1 MAGNIVVTGIG
12 IVSAIGLDVQ
22 QTFDSLV
29 NKKTGIAPLTILD
42 TVHKD
47 EFVMG
52 EIKLSNN
59 ELVEK
64 AEVDAKKSWT
74 RTALLGIIAAKQ
86 AVADAGLSAKELK
99 KAGLIS
105 ASTVGGMDRSELYY
119 KDFLKGGHQEF
130 IDMHHAGD
138 STEKIAETI
147 GIKGFLSTVST
158 ACSSSLNSQI
168 LGVKM
173 LKSGLLEQV
182 IVGGTDALSRFTL
195 NGFNTLM
202 ILDRKHCRPFD
213 ATRTG
218 LNLGEGAAFLVLET
232 EESAK
237 KAGRKI
243 YATLAGYGNAN
254 DANHQTATS
263 DEGDGPFLSMQKALK
278 VADIKPDDTDYINVH
293 GTGTENNDLTEGKA
307 IKRLFGNNV
316 PPFSST
322 KAFTGHTLGAA
333 GVIESVFAILTL
345 QHQVMFPNV
354 NFKTAIPEI
363 NLTPVTEVQ
372 HKKINYVMTNSFG
385 FGGNDSSVVFG
396 KAPEM

>member
-1 MAGNIVVTGIG
+1 MPGEIVVTGIG

-22 QTFDSLV
+22 QTYNSLV
-29 NKKTGIAPLTILD
+29 NYKTGITPLTILD

-47 EFVMG
+47 EFLMG
-52 EIKLSNN
+52 EIKLTRQ
-59 ELVEK
+59 ELMEK
-64 AEVDAKKSWT
+64 AGVDPEKSWT
-74 RTALLGIIAAKQ
+74 RTALLGILAAQQ
-86 AVADAGLSAKELK
+86 AVADAGLSKEELK
-99 KAGLIS
+99 EAGLIS
-105 ASTVGGMDRSELYY
+105 ASTVGGMDRSELFY
-119 KDFLKGGHQEF
+119 KGFLEGEYKEF
-130 IDMHHAGD
+130 IDTHHAGD

-168 LGVKM
+168 LGAKM
-173 LKSGLLEQV
+173 LKSGMLNQV

-202 ILDRKHCRPFD
+202 ILDHDHCRPFD

-232 EESAK
+232 EESAN

-243 YATLAGYGNAN
+243 YARLAGYGNAN

-278 VADIKPDDTDYINVH
+278 VANLEPEDIDYINVH
-293 GTGTENNDLTEGKA
+293 GTGTGNNDVTEGKA
-307 IKRLFGNNV
+307 LIRLFGNNI

-322 KAFTGHTLGAA
+322 KAYTGHTLGAA
-333 GVIESVFAILTL
+333 GVVESVFSILAL
-345 QHQVMFPNV
+345 QHQVVLPNV
-354 NFKTAIPEI
+354 NFKEAIPEI
-363 NLTPVTEVQ
+363 NLKPVTEIKQ
-372 HKKINYVMTNSFG
+372 KEINYVMSNSFG

-396 KAPEM
+396 KKK

>member
-1 MAGNIVVTGIG
+1 MPGDIVVTGIG
-12 IVSAIGLDVQ
+12 IVSAIGLDAQ
-22 QTFDSLV
+22 QTFDALI
-29 NKKTGIAPLTILD
+29 NYKTGIAPLTILD
-42 TVHKD
+42 SVHRD

-52 EIKLSNN
+52 EVKLSQE
-59 ELVEK
+59 ELMEK
-64 AEVDAKKSWT
+64 CGVNLDGSYT
-74 RTALLGIIAAKQ
+74 RTALLGILAAQQ
-86 AVADAGLSAKELK
+86 AVADAGLSADELEE
-99 KAGLIS
+99 AGLIS

-119 KDFLKGGHQEF
+119 KDFLEGKHKEF
-130 IDMHHAGD
+130 IDTHHAGD

-173 LKSGLLEQV
+173 LKNGLLNQV
-182 IVGGTDALSRFTL
+182 VVGGTDALSRFTL

-202 ILDRKHCRPFD
+202 ILDRNHCRPFD

-218 LNLGEGAAFLVLET
+218 LNLGEGAAYLVLET
-232 EESAK
+232 RESAK

-278 VADIKPDDTDYINVH
+278 TANLKPGDIDYINVH
-293 GTGTENNDLTEGKA
+293 GTGTGNNDLTEGKA
-307 IKRLFGNNV
+307 LMRLFGENI

-322 KAFTGHTLGAA
+322 KAYTGHTLGAA
-333 GVIESVFAILTL
+333 GAVESVFSILALQNQITL
-345 QHQVMFPNV
+345 PNV
-354 NFKTAIPEI
+354 NFKEAIPEI
-363 NLTPVTEVQ
+363 NLKPVTEIE
-372 HKKINYVMTNSFG
+372 HTKIDYVMTNSFG

-396 KAPEM
+396 V

>member
-1 MAGNIVVTGIG
+1 MPGEIVVTGIG
-12 IVSAIGLDVQ
+12 IVSAIGLNIQ
-22 QTFDSLV
+22 QTYDALV
-29 NKKTGIAPLTILD
+29 NHKAGVGPITILD
-42 TVHKD
+42 TVHKN
-47 EFVMG
+47 EFLMG
-52 EIKLSNN
+52 EVKLTRE
-59 ELVEK
+59 ELIEK
-64 AEVDAKKSWT
+64 AGVDPEKSWT
-74 RTALLGIIAAKQ
+74 RTALLGIVAAQQ
-86 AVADAGLSAKELK
+86 AVANAGLTKEELK
-99 KAGLIS
+99 EAGLIS

-119 KDFLKGGHQEF
+119 DDFLKGGHKEF
-130 IDMHHAGD
+130 IDTHHAGD

-147 GIKGFLSTVST
+147 GVKGFLSTVST
-158 ACSSSLNSQI
+158 ACSSSLNSQM

-202 ILDRKHCRPFD
+202 ILDRNHCRPFD

-232 EESAK
+232 EEHAE

-243 YATLAGYGNAN
+243 YARLAGYGNAN

-278 VADIKPDDTDYINVH
+278 TAGLKPEDIDYINVH
-293 GTGTENNDLTEGKA
+293 GTGTGNNDLTEGKA
-307 IKRLFGNNV
+307 LIRLFGNNV

-333 GVIESVFAILTL
+333 GVIESVFSILAL
-345 QHQVMFPNV
+345 QHQVVLPNV
-354 NFKTAIPEI
+354 NFKEVIPEI
-363 NLTPVTEVQ
+363 SIKPVTEIKQ
-372 HKKINYVMTNSFG
+372 EEINYVMTNSFG
-385 FGGNDSSVVFG
+385 FGGNDSSIVFG
-396 KAPEM
+396 KK

>member
-1 MAGNIVVTGIG
+1 MPGNIVVTGIG
-12 IVSAIGLDVQ
+12 IVSAIGLDAK

-29 NKKTGIAPLTILD
+29 NQKTGVGPLTILD
-42 TVHKD
+42 TIHKD

-52 EIKLSNN
+52 EIKLTR
-59 ELVEK
+59 EQLMEK
-64 AEVDAKKSWT
+64 AGVNPGQPFT
-74 RTALLGIIAAKQ
+74 RTALLGILAAKQ
-86 AVADAGLSAKELK
+86 AVEDARLSADELLE
-99 KAGLIS
+99 AGLIS
-105 ASTVGGMDRSELYY
+105 ATTVGGMDRSELFY
-119 KDFLKGGHQEF
+119 KDFLKGGHKEH
-130 IDMHHAGD
+130 IDTHHAGD
-138 STEKIAETI
+138 STEKIAETL

-173 LKSGLLEQV
+173 LKNGLLNHV

-202 ILDRKHCRPFD
+202 ILDRNHCRPFD

-218 LNLGEGAAFLVLET
+218 LNLGEGAAYLVLET

-243 YATLAGYGNAN
+243 HAVLAGYGNAN

-278 VADIKPDDTDYINVH
+278 TASIQPEAINYINVH

-307 IKRLFGNNV
+307 LIRLFGENI
-316 PPFSST
+316 PSFSST
-322 KAFTGHTLGAA
+322 KAYTGHTLGAA
-333 GVIESVFAILTL
+333 GTVESIFSILAL
-345 QHQVMFPNV
+345 QNQVVLPNV
-354 NFKTAIPEI
+354 NFKQAIPEI
-363 NLTPVTEVQ
+363 NLKPVTEVL
-372 HKKINYVMTNSFG
+372 KKEIRYVMTNSFG
-385 FGGNDSSVVFG
+385 FGGNDSSVVF
-396 KAPEM
+396 KSPV